1 VFPPIV
7 SVPTITSFHSILESH
22 CTVASPAIVASVP
35 TFNAPAALRSACVC
49 TSPVAITFHPT
60 VASPLVVIEL
70 AVISSS
76 VASPA
81 CSVSLITAV
90 SAVIE
95 VVANIAFPETSPLAV
110 TFTHSTSPSVVISSV
125 AVIPFCTVK
134 SPVIVTSH
142 KYQANAEKSPLI

>member
-1 VFPPIV
+1 M
-7 SVPTITSFHSILESH
+7 
-22 CTVASPAIVASVP
+22 
-35 TFNAPAALRSACVC
+35 
-49 TSPVAITFHPT
+49 
-60 VASPLVVIEL
+60 L

-76 VASPA
+76 VVSPA
-81 CSVSLITAV
+81 CNAPLIVAV

-95 VVANIAFPETSPLAV
+95 VVDSTAFPETVPLAV
-110 TFTHSTSPSVVISSV
+110 TFAHSTFPSVVMFSV

>member
-1 VFPPIV
+1 M
-7 SVPTITSFHSILESH
+7 
-22 CTVASPAIVASVP
+22 
-35 TFNAPAALRSACVC
+35 
-49 TSPVAITFHPT
+49 
-60 VASPLVVIEL
+60 
-70 AVISSS
+70 ISSN

-81 CSVSLITAV
+81 CNAPLIVAV

-95 VVANIAFPETSPLAV
+95 VVDSIAFPETVPFAV
-110 TFTHSTSPSVVISSV
+110 TFAHSTSHVVVISSV